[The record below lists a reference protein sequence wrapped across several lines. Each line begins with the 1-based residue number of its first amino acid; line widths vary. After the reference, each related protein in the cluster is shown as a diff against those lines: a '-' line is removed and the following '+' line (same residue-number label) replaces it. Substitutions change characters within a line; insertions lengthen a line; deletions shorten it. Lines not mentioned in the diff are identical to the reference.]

1 MYFIDYL
8 LTLLYNLKHYAME
21 NSNLRGRILME
32 MEDLIAQSCPK
43 RKVDQKFE
51 PLHVDL
57 IKKHYNAAEVSIDY
71 HRGRVEM
78 DLVIN
83 DKDYDPKTVNL
94 YLPTLHMNLWF
105 RDLCDFLKSCI
116 DSDAKS
122 LAFYASLLQSFKGKD
137 KPLTMA

>member
-1 MYFIDYL
+1 
-8 LTLLYNLKHYAME
+8 ME
-21 NSNLRGRILME
+21 NSNLKGRILME

-43 RKVDQKFE
+43 QKVDQNYE

-57 IKKHYNAAEVSIDY
+57 IKKYYNAAEVSIDY
-71 HRGRVEM
+71 HRKRVEM

-94 YLPTLHMNLWF
+94 YLPTLHVNLRF

-116 DSDAKS
+116 DRDTRSI
-122 LAFYASLLQSFKGKD
+122 AFYAGLIRSFKGKNRQ
-137 KPLTMA
+137 LMTA

>member
-1 MYFIDYL
+1 
-8 LTLLYNLKHYAME
+8 ME
-21 NSNLRGRILME
+21 YSKLSGRIIME

-43 RKVDQKFE
+43 QKVNQNFE

-71 HRGRVEM
+71 HRRRVEM

-83 DKDYDPKTVNL
+83 DQDYDPKTVNL
-94 YLPTLHMNLWF
+94 YLPTLHVNLWF

-116 DSDAKS
+116 DRDTKS
-122 LAFYASLLQSFKGKD
+122 LAFYASLIKSFKGKG
-137 KPLTMA
+137 KKLMTA